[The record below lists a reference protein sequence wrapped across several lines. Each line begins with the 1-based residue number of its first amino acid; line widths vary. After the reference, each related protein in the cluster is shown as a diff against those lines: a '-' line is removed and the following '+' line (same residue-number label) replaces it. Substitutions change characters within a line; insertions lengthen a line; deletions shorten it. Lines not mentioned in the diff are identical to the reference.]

1 MTRGNAASTTFC
13 TYCRQHVRAFRSEI
27 HMNTN
32 DTIALG
38 IGMVFLLS
46 IIPIVGGFMYA
57 RRGLLLTH
65 AERMKAL
72 ELGAELPDHAAAAR
86 IRAALGQSTA
96 DDDGGRDSLA
106 QVFLDG
112 RMGGLLGIRGRRRPG
127 RSRRQR
133 GGRLRHRVVRR
144 RDRRDRHHLRHS
156 PGLAPAPIGHDSNNN
171 AKLATEDADAF
182 DVVSCRG

>member
-57 RRGLLLTH
+57 HRGLLLTH

-86 IRAALGQSTA
+86 IRACSA
-96 DDDGGRDSLA
+96 SLLPTTMVA
-106 QVFLDG
+106 
-112 RMGGLLGIRGRRRPG
+112 GI
-127 RSRRQR
+127 RSRRVFSTAVWVAFWGFAAAAGL
-133 GGRLRHRVVRR
+133 GGADVNAGVAYAIASSAGAIGVTAIICGTVLASRR
-144 RDRRDRHHLRHS
+144 ADR
-156 PGLAPAPIGHDSNNN
+156 P
-171 AKLATEDADAF
+171 
-182 DVVSCRG
+182 